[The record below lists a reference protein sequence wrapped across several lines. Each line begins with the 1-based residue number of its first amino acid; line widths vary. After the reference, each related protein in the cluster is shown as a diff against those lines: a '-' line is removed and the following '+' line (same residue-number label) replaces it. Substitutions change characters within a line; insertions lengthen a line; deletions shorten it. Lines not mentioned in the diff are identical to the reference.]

1 MRCSRLLRPSS
12 LIEVRSG
19 RLSSQSLLDFRV
31 SKTIALRSLGR
42 VELMIDVL
50 NALNDAAEEAIASDY
65 FSSPNFQQ
73 PTVFIDPRRAM
84 IGARMH
90 FGR

>member
-1 MRCSRLLRPSS
+1 
-12 LIEVRSG
+12 
-19 RLSSQSLLDFRV
+19 
-31 SKTIALRSLGR
+31 
-42 VELMIDVL
+42 MIDVL

-65 FSSPNFQQ
+65 FLSPNFPQ

-84 IGARMH
+84 IGARMQ